1 MKPVER
7 WRNWTEGAP
16 PYVPGVLT
24 GTFYAILQYSIP
36 GTVTAGSVVGALIQG
51 AIFGGV
57 MTASIVARRQRD
69 CDAMGFGSDSSRT
82 AVERVLRTGT
92 LSEDTTLDERTQRLV
107 DRRRRQR
114 EWGGAVLRTLIVALY
129 VAVLVGFL
137 IAGVLQDDT
146 VLAAFGA
153 IGLALVPLM
162 ILHHRRVLRRY
173 DRIEA
178 ALTARR
184 GGG

>member
-57 MTASIVARRQRD
+57 MTASVASRRQRD
-69 CDAMGFGSDSSRT
+69 CDAMGLGPTRLGPRSSGSCGPEPSP
-82 AVERVLRTGT
+82 
-92 LSEDTTLDERTQRLV
+92 RTQPSTSGRSGS
-107 DRRRRQR
+107 
-114 EWGGAVLRTLIVALY
+114 WT
-129 VAVLVGFL
+129 
-137 IAGVLQDDT
+137 DDGDS
-146 VLAAFGA
+146 ASG
-153 IGLALVPLM
+153 
-162 ILHHRRVLRRY
+162 
-173 DRIEA
+173 EA
-178 ALTARR
+178 PSSGR
-184 GGG
+184 